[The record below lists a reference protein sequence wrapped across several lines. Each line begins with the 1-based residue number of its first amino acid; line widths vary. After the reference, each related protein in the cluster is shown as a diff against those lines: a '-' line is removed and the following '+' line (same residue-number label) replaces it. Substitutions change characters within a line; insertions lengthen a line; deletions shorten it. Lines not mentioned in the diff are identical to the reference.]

1 MKRISIAA
9 TILLFLGF
17 TAFTVPEDTAAQRS
31 QTLMLAGYKH
41 KPPVRTSG
49 SGMATVTLKGDT
61 LKVKGDFEDLTG
73 NYSGAY
79 IMVSLRRGE
88 GGNQLHSLKANLN
101 AEKTGGT
108 LEADENTFALSKA
121 EKELLKKGRL
131 YINIC
136 SFENRNGELRGDIS
150 GTLLK

>member
-1 MKRISIAA
+1 MKRISIA
-9 TILLFLGF
+9 TIIILFLGF
-17 TAFTVPEDTAAQRS
+17 TAFTVPEDAAAQRS
-31 QTLMLAGYKH
+31 QTIMLAGYKH
-41 KPPVRTSG
+41 KPPVRTTG
-49 SGMATVTLKGDT
+49 SGMATVTFKNDT
-61 LKVKGDFEDLTG
+61 LKVEGDFEDLRG

-88 GGNQLHSLKANLN
+88 GGNQLYSLKAKLN

-108 LEADENTFALSKA
+108 LKADENAFALSKA

-150 GTLLK
+150 GTLMK